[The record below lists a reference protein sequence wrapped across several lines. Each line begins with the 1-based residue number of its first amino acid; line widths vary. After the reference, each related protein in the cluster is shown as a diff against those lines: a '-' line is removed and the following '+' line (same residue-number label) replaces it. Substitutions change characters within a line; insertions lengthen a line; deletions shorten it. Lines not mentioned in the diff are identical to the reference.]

1 MEILTMRFPHLSEM
15 IFDHLDNQSLANCNI
30 VSKTWSI
37 YIREQKF
44 YAIRIIKKS
53 VLNVLNKLSKPWFE
67 VFKKASVLNMLNK
80 LSKPWFEVFKKANT
94 DNLLELKKCVDQ
106 FLTKQCFNEGCS
118 PLHIAA
124 GVGNIM
130 LYESIH
136 KLAKNKQPR
145 TEWGIPPIVYAI
157 RNDHVKMAEFITQLD
172 STTHIS

>member
-1 MEILTMRFPHLSEM
+1 MEILAMRFPHLIEM
-15 IFDHLDNQSLANCNI
+15 IFDSLDDQSLANCNI
-30 VSKTWSI
+30 VSKIWSI
-37 YIREQKF
+37 LIRKQKF

-67 VFKKASVLNMLNK
+67 VFKKA
-80 LSKPWFEVFKKANT
+80 NT
-94 DNLLELKKCVDQ
+94 DNLMELKKCVDQ

>member
-1 MEILTMRFPHLSEM
+1 MEILAMRFPHLIKM
-15 IFDHLDNQSLANCNI
+15 IFDSLDDQSLANCNI
-30 VSKTWSI
+30 VSKIWSI
-37 YIREQKF
+37 LIRKQKF

-67 VFKKASVLNMLNK
+67 VFKKA
-80 LSKPWFEVFKKANT
+80 NT
-94 DNLLELKKCVDQ
+94 DNLMELKKCVDQ

>member
-1 MEILTMRFPHLSEM
+1 M
-15 IFDHLDNQSLANCNI
+15 
-30 VSKTWSI
+30 
-37 YIREQKF
+37 
-44 YAIRIIKKS
+44 RIIKET
-53 VLNVLNKLSKPWFE
+53 V
-67 VFKKASVLNMLNK
+67 
-80 LSKPWFEVFKKANT
+80 SKPWFEVFKKANT
-94 DNLLELKKCVDQ
+94 DNLMELKKCVDQ

>member
-67 VFKKASVLNMLNK
+67 VFKKA
-80 LSKPWFEVFKKANT
+80 NT
-94 DNLLELKKCVDQ
+94 DNLMELKKCVDQ